1 MRPEEA
7 KDARARIVVRTN
19 NFTQQT
25 NHDTLDVDK
34 HMCVIITIHVYHWI
48 HSIA

>member
-1 MRPEEA
+1 MKQGLGELFEP
-7 KDARARIVVRTN
+7 N

-25 NHDTLDVDK
+25 NHDTLNVDK
-34 HMCVIITIHVYHWI
+34 HMCVIITMHVYHWI